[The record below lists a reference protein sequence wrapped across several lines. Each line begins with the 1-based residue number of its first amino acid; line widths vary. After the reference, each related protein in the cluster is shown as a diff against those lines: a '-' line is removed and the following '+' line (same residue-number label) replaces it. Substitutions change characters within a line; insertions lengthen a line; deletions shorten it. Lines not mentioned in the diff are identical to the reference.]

1 MMVSLSWESPFAIA
15 RALRQRYPNYPLDE
29 LSLNQL
35 EHLIRDLEGFQDEP
49 GPVHDELLL
58 EVFRLWYEES
68 LYGGSQ

>member
-1 MMVSLSWESPFAIA
+1 MAVLLSWESPFAIA
-15 RALRQRYPNYPLDE
+15 CALKECYPGYPLDQ

-35 EHLIRDLEGFQDEP
+35 EDLIRSLEDFRDEP
-49 GPVHDELLL
+49 GPVNDELLL